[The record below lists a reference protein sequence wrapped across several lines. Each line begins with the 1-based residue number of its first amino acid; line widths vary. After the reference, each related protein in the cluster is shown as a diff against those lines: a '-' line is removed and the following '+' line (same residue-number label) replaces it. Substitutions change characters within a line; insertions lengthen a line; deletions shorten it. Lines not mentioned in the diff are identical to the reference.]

1 MLKNF
6 WPHIA
11 AVLIIAG
18 LIFYGSSTVNKI
30 KYDYEKQAK
39 ELQDI
44 SEIKMKKFEEAR
56 SIERAQLEENIRN
69 LQRDIEANRIAYE
82 TQLTAL
88 QVKKKKEISIL
99 LEKEPLELA
108 EDVGTATGFKVLT
121 QVK

>member
-11 AVLIIAG
+11 TVLIIAG

-69 LQRDIEANRIAYE
+69 LQRDLEANRIVYE